1 MGLPTRSSPE
11 QMPRPYEVAKFSLF
25 QFFTGL
31 KKKQERLGKILPL
44 GPNKIL
50 GRRKRD

>member
-1 MGLPTRSSPE
+1 MGLPTWGSPK
-11 QMPRPYEVAKFSLF
+11 QMPRPYEVGKSSLF

-31 KKKQERLGKILPL
+31 KKQERLGKILPL
-44 GPNKIL
+44 EPDKIL